1 MFIKQLDNAFKS
13 HIAVYFITDVG
24 LFAEEYFF
32 IEQLNA
38 IIPRQF
44 CIASKLLFFFLWVKI
59 KNNCRLI
66 MFTCIAV

>member
-32 IEQLNA
+32 IEQLSA

-44 CIASKLLFFFLWVKI
+44 CIASELFSFFYLYKSKTI
-59 KNNCRLI
+59 IDL
-66 MFTCIAV
+66 